1 MNFWSSAG
9 SACAGA
15 TETAVPTAMKNA
27 ATSALVVRRNTEIV
41 IVLLVCSESSAR
53 CAERVRS
60 SRHRSEHSWRYREL
74 DFRASARLFA
84 HQVYSPLRCAEQLL
98 KYTSITTRICH
109 TSRMESP
116 APPAMLQHLWKS
128 ALLSGILAV
137 ILGILV
143 LAWPGKTIVIA
154 AIFFGAYLL
163 VTGIA
168 QVIFAF
174 SLHVSAGGRVLLFLS
189 GAAALILAVL
199 CFRSLQNSILLL
211 AIWIGVGFIFRGVAT
226 AVSAISD
233 PTLPG
238 RAWEIFIGVI
248 SLIAGV
254 VMLASPFESLATL
267 AIVVGVWLIVI
278 GAFEVVS
285 AFGIRK
291 AGKTVGAVREK
302 LATPPAAESTG

>member
-1 MNFWSSAG
+1 
-9 SACAGA
+9 
-15 TETAVPTAMKNA
+15 
-27 ATSALVVRRNTEIV
+27 
-41 IVLLVCSESSAR
+41 
-53 CAERVRS
+53 
-60 SRHRSEHSWRYREL
+60 
-74 DFRASARLFA
+74 
-84 HQVYSPLRCAEQLL
+84 
-98 KYTSITTRICH
+98 
-109 TSRMESP
+109 MESP

-137 ILGILV
+137 ILGVLV
-143 LAWPGKTIVIA
+143 LAWPGKTIIVA

-189 GAAALILAVL
+189 GAASLILAIL

-238 RAWEIFIGVI
+238 RGWEIFIGVI
-248 SLIAGV
+248 TLIAGV
-254 VMLASPFESLATL
+254 VVLASPFESIATL
-267 AIVVGVWLIVI
+267 TFVVGFWLVVI
-278 GAFEVVS
+278 GVFEAVS

-291 AGKTVGAVREK
+291 AGKDIAGRVDK
-302 LATPPAAESTG
+302 AEVT

>member
-1 MNFWSSAG
+1 
-9 SACAGA
+9 
-15 TETAVPTAMKNA
+15 
-27 ATSALVVRRNTEIV
+27 
-41 IVLLVCSESSAR
+41 
-53 CAERVRS
+53 
-60 SRHRSEHSWRYREL
+60 
-74 DFRASARLFA
+74 
-84 HQVYSPLRCAEQLL
+84 
-98 KYTSITTRICH
+98 
-109 TSRMESP
+109 
-116 APPAMLQHLWKS
+116 MLQHLWKS

-137 ILGILV
+137 ILGVLV
-143 LAWPGKTIVIA
+143 LAWPGETIVVA

-189 GAAALILAVL
+189 GAASLILAIL

-238 RAWEIFIGVI
+238 RGWEIFIGVI
-248 SLIAGV
+248 TLIAGIV
-254 VMLASPFESLATL
+254 VLASPFESIATL
-267 AIVVGVWLIVI
+267 TFVVGIWLVVI
-278 GAFEVVS
+278 GVFEAVS

-291 AGKTVGAVREK
+291 AGKD
-302 LATPPAAESTG
+302 LAGRVDKAEVA

>member
-1 MNFWSSAG
+1 
-9 SACAGA
+9 
-15 TETAVPTAMKNA
+15 
-27 ATSALVVRRNTEIV
+27 
-41 IVLLVCSESSAR
+41 
-53 CAERVRS
+53 
-60 SRHRSEHSWRYREL
+60 
-74 DFRASARLFA
+74 
-84 HQVYSPLRCAEQLL
+84 
-98 KYTSITTRICH
+98 
-109 TSRMESP
+109 
-116 APPAMLQHLWKS
+116 MLQHLWKS

-143 LAWPGKTIVIA
+143 LAWPGKTIIVA

-163 VTGIA
+163 VTGIS

-189 GAAALILAVL
+189 GAASLILAVL

-238 RAWEIFIGVI
+238 RGWEIFIGVI

-254 VMLASPFESLATL
+254 VMLASPFDSIATL
-267 AIVVGVWLIVI
+267 TIVVGVWLIVI
-278 GAFEVVS
+278 GVFEAVS

-291 AGKTVGAVREK
+291 AGKDVAEVKQK
-302 LATPPAAESTG
+302 LTAPPPAQPAG